1 MRYWE
6 SVTIKIRDSIGG
18 FTQAEF
24 MSPIQI
30 IPVSTRQHRND
41 FFAMRQIL
49 YKDNPAVVHPLDS
62 MARLQ
67 LDVDKHPF
75 YQHATRE
82 MFVAYIDNRPVGRIV
97 AIIDRMQQEHNQ
109 NRIGCFGFF
118 ESVDDQAVVDALLAA
133 AEGWLAERG
142 CDQIQG
148 PMDPSM
154 KAEFGVL
161 VDGQEES
168 PMIMTAYNFARYR
181 QQLIDCGFDPVREF
195 HCYNFYSNNPPE
207 EQWARLFKSR
217 DRIFDRFPQ
226 LSFRSV
232 EAATFEK
239 TMRDINE
246 LGNQV
251 RSEGWGFVPLTDAEL
266 AFMIKNLR
274 RVIRYDMIHVA
285 YWEDRL
291 VGYIVNIPDVNW
303 ALRNTKGKWDIL
315 RMLQLPRLLKKC
327 PRTRVIALGV
337 DQEFRTK
344 GIAMLLI
351 ARLVEK
357 FKAFDE
363 WEFSWVDSENKKSIR
378 AIARALPLLKTRT
391 YQLFQKPIKT

>member
-1 MRYWE
+1 
-6 SVTIKIRDSIGG
+6 
-18 FTQAEF
+18 
-24 MSPIQI
+24 MSLQV
-30 IPVSTRQHRND
+30 IPVSTRRHRND
-41 FFAMRQIL
+41 FFALRRTL
-49 YKDNPAVVHPLDS
+49 YKDNPAVVFPLDS
-62 MARLQ
+62 MDRLQ
-67 LDVDKHPF
+67 LDTDKHPF
-75 YQHATRE
+75 YQHAERE
-82 MFVAYIDNRPVGRIV
+82 MFVAYVDEKPVGRIA
-97 AIIDRMQQEHNQ
+97 AIIDQMQQAHNQ

-118 ESVDDQAVVDALLAA
+118 ESIDDQAVVNTLLSA
-133 AEGWLAERG
+133 AENWLAERG

-148 PMDPSM
+148 PLAPSM
-154 KAEFGVL
+154 KGEFGVL
-161 VDGQEES
+161 VDGHDES
-168 PMIMTAYNFARYR
+168 PMIMTAYNFGRYR
-181 QQLIDCGFDPVREF
+181 DQLLKCGFQSIREF
-195 HCYNFYSNNPPE
+195 HCYNFYSINPPK

-217 DRIFDRFPQ
+217 DKIFARFPQ

-232 EAATFEK
+232 EAATFDK
-239 TMRDINE
+239 TMREINE
-246 LGNQV
+246 LGNRV

-303 ALRNTKGKWDIL
+303 ALRKTKGEWDIF
-315 RMLQLPRLLKKC
+315 RTLQLPRLIKKC

-337 DQEFRTK
+337 DQDFRTK

-391 YQLFQKPIKT
+391 YQLFQKSIDG

>member
-1 MRYWE
+1 
-6 SVTIKIRDSIGG
+6 
-18 FTQAEF
+18 
-24 MSPIQI
+24 MSSLQV
-30 IPVSTRQHRND
+30 IPVSTRRHRND
-41 FFAMRQIL
+41 FFALRRTL
-49 YKDNPAVVHPLDS
+49 YKDSPAFVFPLDS

-67 LDVDKHPF
+67 LDTDKHPF
-75 YQHATRE
+75 YQHAQRE
-82 MFVAYIDNRPVGRIV
+82 MFMAYVDNKPVGRV
-97 AIIDRMQQEHNQ
+97 AAIIDQMQQTHNQ

-118 ESVDDQAVVDALLAA
+118 ESIDDQTVVNALLSA
-133 AEGWLAERG
+133 AESWLAERG
-142 CDQIQG
+142 CDQIRG
-148 PMDPSM
+148 PMGPSM
-154 KAEFGVL
+154 KGEFGVL
-161 VDGQEES
+161 VDGHQES

-181 QQLIDCGFDPVREF
+181 DQLLKYGFEQVREF
-195 HCYNFYSNNPPE
+195 HCYNFFSNNPPE

-217 DRIFDRFPQ
+217 DKIFARFPQ

-239 TMRDINE
+239 TMRDIND

-285 YWEDRL
+285 YWDDRL

-327 PRTRVIALGV
+327 PQTRVIALGV
-337 DQEFRTK
+337 DQDFRTK

-391 YQLFQKPIKT
+391 YQLFQKPING

>member
-1 MRYWE
+1 MSR
-6 SVTIKIRDSIGG
+6 IKV
-18 FTQAEF
+18 
-24 MSPIQI
+24 
-30 IPVSTRQHRND
+30 IPVSTRRHRND
-41 FFAMRQIL
+41 FFRLRRTL
-49 YKDNPAVVHPLDS
+49 YQNNPAVVFPLDS

-67 LDVDKHPF
+67 LDTDKHPF
-75 YQHATRE
+75 YQHAQRE
-82 MFVAYIDNRPVGRIV
+82 MFVAYQDNQPVGRIA
-97 AIIDRMQQEHNQ
+97 AIVDQMQQQHNQ
-109 NRIGCFGFF
+109 NQIGCFGFF
-118 ESVDDQAVVDALLAA
+118 EAIDEQAVVDALVAA
-133 AEGWLAERG
+133 AEGWLAAKG

-148 PMDPSM
+148 PLDPSM
-154 KAEFGVL
+154 KGEFGVL
-161 VDGQEES
+161 VDGHEQS
-168 PMIMTAYNFARYR
+168 PTIMTAYNLGRYR
-181 QQLIDCGFDPVREF
+181 EQLIECGFETVRKF

-207 EQWARLFKSR
+207 EQWQRLFKSR
-217 DRIFDRFPQ
+217 DRILVRFPE

-266 AFMIKNLR
+266 DFMIKNLR
-274 RVIRYDMIHVA
+274 RVIRYEMIHVA
-285 YWEDRL
+285 YWNDQL

-303 ALRNTKGKWDIL
+303 ALRQTKGRWDIL

-337 DQEFRTK
+337 DQDFRTK

-357 FKAFDE
+357 YQAFDE
-363 WEFSWVDSENKKSIR
+363 WEFSWVDSENQKSIR

-391 YQLFQKPIKT
+391 YQLFQKAIDV